1 MHGQINPIEEPSM
14 GAPDSVVF
22 IVDDEQAVV
31 EIDSWMSCVQWYNSQ
46 YTMKIVQHTKRS
58 NGAAILRET
67 VRSSMSRRTLGKT
80 ACAY

>member
-1 MHGQINPIEEPSM
+1 M

-46 YTMKIVQHTKRS
+46 YSIWMTMKIVQHTKRS

-67 VRSSMSRRTLGKT
+67 VRSSMSRRSLGKT